1 MIKNL
6 ERARTGAGFIAWYT
20 ICFAC
25 AACILTLISG
35 NTGDLFTALVL
46 SIPFAGTMALS
57 RQAKNAAIYVGYH
70 ILILAILWGLNQIGL
85 FYETWRPWV
94 LSGLILGVMIVFFA
108 KRMYTK
114 GPYFNIHPAAG
125 AVFFILWLAANGM
138 DAKTTC
144 MVMTLCACIFF
155 LCAVAVIYL
164 TNILAYIS
172 DSRETANMP
181 VKAIIRSGNGS
192 MTAFLAL
199 GIILMAVFTHMGLEN
214 FLEGA
219 KNLLLTG
226 IRFLFSLLPQEEEAE
241 LIPEPAPE
249 SSGSSGMPPLGE
261 GETSQIMMAIS
272 NFLVAFMKI
281 VIFLAAIALV
291 VYIIYQLWNRF
302 LGAGIKKGSAV
313 SDASIPGDVVEKLT
327 PTSSRK
333 LSRIFSS
340 SLPKNRIRRIYFK
353 KISGRHKKAAIDPA
367 MTPWQLTGAIRPSDP
382 EAARK
387 FTEIYEKVRYSKTP
401 EEEDISAYKELSK
414 KV

>member
-1 MIKNL
+1 MINSL
-6 ERARTGAGFIAWYT
+6 EKARTATGFIAWYT

-35 NTGDLFTALVL
+35 NTDDLFTTLALSV
-46 SIPFAGTMALS
+46 PFAGTMALS
-57 RQAKNAAIYVGYH
+57 CRAKNAAIYVGYH
-70 ILILAILWGLNQIGL
+70 ILILAIIWGLNQVGL

-125 AVFFILWLAANGM
+125 TVFFIFWVVANGM

-144 MVMTLCACIFF
+144 MVMTLCACIFL
-155 LCAVAVIYL
+155 LCAVTVIYL

-172 DSRETANMP
+172 SSLEMANMP
-181 VKAIIRSGNGS
+181 IKAIIRSGNGS

-199 GIILMAVFTHMGLEN
+199 GIVLMIVFTHLGLGN
-214 FLEGA
+214 FLEGV

-226 IRFLFSLLPQEEEAE
+226 IRFLFSLLPQGEDAE
-241 LIPEPAPE
+241 LVSESVSE
-249 SSGSSGMPPLGE
+249 SSGSSGMLLLE
-261 GETSQIMMAIS
+261 DGETSQIMLAIS
-272 NFLVAFMKI
+272 NFFMVFMRI
-281 VIFLAAIALV
+281 VLFLAAIALV

-302 LGAGIKKGSAV
+302 LGAGIKKGDAL
-313 SDASIPGDVVEKLT
+313 SDGSMPEDVVEKLT
-327 PTSSRK
+327 PTSSRA

-340 SLPKNRIRRIYFK
+340 ALPKNKIRRIYFK
-353 KISGRHKKAAIDPA
+353 KISGRHRKTAIDPA
-367 MTPWQLTGAIRPSDP
+367 MTPQQLTRAVRPSDP
-382 EAARK
+382 EAAKK

-401 EEEDISAYKELSK
+401 EEGDISAYKELSK